1 MASRIDYS
9 QNRKL
14 YVGTTA
20 EVTVADGNAIIAGN
34 VGIGTT
40 SPDGKLEIVQNSSGS
55 TPTLIVAN
63 YPSGDDGFT
72 FQSWRYNESQTNFRL
87 DLKQRVSSGIVQ
99 YAFDMVNNGVG
110 YNSTLVLDRG
120 NVGIGTT
127 SPSQKLHVDGNALIS
142 AEKYYYTAGTGAGF
156 GSDASGNFKIR
167 QNGADL
173 IFGSGNNVGIGTTSP
188 QQLLHV
194 YKSNAPAG
202 IEIQGGLN
210 TITAIGD
217 VQAFI
222 DFGTNDQSATGQI
235 AGRIES
241 LSEIANGAHNGLAFY
256 TGQQSRTPYL
266 QKAMQIRNTGAIS
279 FGSGST
285 AYGSSGQILKSNADA
300 SPTWVDAST
309 VIGGPYL
316 PLSAGSSYPLTG
328 GLYIPSYIYHAGDT
342 NALFGFNG
350 QDIFIINTNGGRR
363 LTVTNTEATFENN
376 LIVDGNV
383 GIGTTNP
390 VQNFVVADATNGNGI
405 ELVPAGTGTIQAY
418 NRGTSLYNTLN
429 IDSLSNR
436 IRSVNETVFN
446 NGSGFSES
454 MRILSGGNVGIGVT
468 STSYKLE
475 VGGASKISGNVII
488 GTDPNTYANLTL
500 KDATTASSNS
510 KSLFIWSQNSG
521 RSFLSL
527 VTAST
532 GEAQIGFGTSQ
543 YASQNTSGSI
553 QYTQATSKFT
563 FKTNYTL
570 ALTIAN
576 NQAATFSS
584 TVQASGYKSS
594 DGTAGITGTMSFVD
608 KDSVTR
614 TITYKNGLVV
624 GVTP

>member
-1 MASRIDYS
+1 MA
-9 QNRKL
+9 NA
-14 YVGTTA
+14 TTPVIQIN
-20 EVTVADGNAIIAGN
+20 EGN

-40 SPDGKLEIVQNSSGS
+40 SPTSKLQLKGDSTYLEVRAGDNSQAVQLGTDSSG
-55 TPTLIVAN
+55 
-63 YPSGDDGFT
+63 DGLL
-72 FQSWRYNESQTNFRL
+72 QLYS
-87 DLKQRVSSGIVQ
+87 DAGIVKIKL
-99 YAFDMVNNGVG
+99 YGEAASPSYINA
-110 YNSTLVLDRG
+110 G
-120 NVGIGTT
+120 NFGIGTT
-127 SPSQKLHVDGNALIS
+127 NPTAPLHFGKTVYGAPSSEDFFRVKFFDNGGIMNDVGIGQP
-142 AEKYYYTAGTGAGF
+142 TAGAIGWNIVPNSTGYYEWNSGTL
-156 GSDASGNFKIR
+156 GRIMNLDYLGKLTLDSYDSTNNTGTPTYLLGTDASGNVVKT
-167 QNGADL
+167 NTVP
-173 IFGSGNNVGIGTTSP
+173 GSG
-188 QQLLHV
+188 
-194 YKSNAPAG
+194 A
-202 IEIQGGLN
+202 
-210 TITAIGD
+210 
-217 VQAFI
+217 
-222 DFGTNDQSATGQI
+222 
-235 AGRIES
+235 
-241 LSEIANGAHNGLAFY
+241 
-256 TGQQSRTPYL
+256 
-266 QKAMQIRNTGAIS
+266 
-279 FGSGST
+279 
-285 AYGSSGQILKSNADA
+285 
-300 SPTWVDAST
+300 
-309 VIGGPYL
+309 GPYL
-316 PLSAGSSYPLTG
+316 PLSAGSGYPLTG

-390 VQNFVVADATNGNGI
+390 AQNFVVADATNGNGI

-500 KDATTASSNS
+500 KDATTASANS

>member
-127 SPSQKLHVDGNALIS
+127 SPQQK
-142 AEKYYYTAGTGAGF
+142 
-156 GSDASGNFKIR
+156 
-167 QNGADL
+167 
-173 IFGSGNNVGIGTTSP
+173 
-188 QQLLHV
+188 LHV